1 MIKVINCDLIYLGP
15 NETGGDRY
23 KVTDGTLSIEIIING
38 TLTDAIKKKIAIKFD
53 KSKRLISEKLKQNA
67 KN

>member
-23 KVTDGTLSIEIIING
+23 KVTDGKLSVEIIIFG
-38 TLTDAIKKKIAIKFD
+38 PLTDSTKKKIAASFER
-53 KSKRLISEKLKQNA
+53 SKNLLSERMKRNA
-67 KN
+67 KD

>member
-15 NETGGDRY
+15 NPTGGQRY

-38 TLTDAIKKKIAIKFD
+38 TLTDAIKKKIAINFD
-53 KSKRLISEKLKQNA
+53 KSKQLISEKLKQNA